1 MAKKP
6 AEPVARK
13 PGRPKSEPTMTTAVR
28 LTLPEHAFYTEI
40 GGTRAFK
47 KWLRERMEKG
57 GPKMKK

>member
-1 MAKKP
+1 MAKTP
-6 AEPVARK
+6 VEPVARK

-47 KWLRERMEKG
+47 RWLRERMAKEV
-57 GPKMKK
+57 KMKK